1 MPPPHC
7 LPPALRR
14 PPDCPHHPGAQA
26 ANPTTCLRL
35 SFSNPGGST
44 YSKHG
49 FHFYRQA
56 SPGNSSA
63 HNQRPCLS
71 NPLPHPPRPSGAE
84 GAHHTRAAKV
94 LSMVFSFVAPNPLG
108 IHPAKNQKPCLSE
121 LLPHRDATA
130 TPGRPQQPHTAH
142 LLSLD
147 FREMLHNNPPTRP
160 ETMLRTFTAQPGK
173 ASATLLSHTT
183 GAANLISMVFRIHHP
198 KPPGAGAPAKGKPCL
213 AFLLPT

>member
-1 MPPPHC
+1 MVT
-7 LPPALRR
+7 LQLLVVLSPAYRR
-14 PPDCPHHPGAQA
+14 PPPGTHPSRFPHHTTTGAANLISMVFQIHHPKPPGAGA
-26 ANPTTCLRL
+26 PAK
-35 SFSNPGGST
+35 G
-44 YSKHG
+44 K
-49 FHFYRQA
+49 
-56 SPGNSSA
+56 
-63 HNQRPCLS
+63 PCLS

-183 GAANLISMVFRIHHP
+183 VAANLISMVFQIRQP
-198 KPPGAGAPAKGKPCL
+198 KPPGTGAPAKGKPCL

>member
-71 NPLPHPPRPSGAE
+71 SMKPNSPTPPIPQATGSRTPLSLTSSDFGPKQPKPEGPHPEIELIKPAAAPPTVPSPSWQHREAPPPW
-84 GAHHTRAAKV
+84 AAQV
-94 LSMVFSFVAPNPLG
+94 LSLVSIFRPTLVLRKRGATNR
-108 IHPAKNQKPCLSE
+108 KPSLE
-121 LLPHRDATA
+121 LLRHR
-130 TPGRPQQPHTAH
+130 PWAH
-142 LLSLD
+142 SH
-147 FREMLHNNPPTRP
+147 RLH
-160 ETMLRTFTAQPGK
+160 M
-173 ASATLLSHTT
+173 
-183 GAANLISMVFRIHHP
+183 
-198 KPPGAGAPAKGKPCL
+198 C
-213 AFLLPT
+213 